1 MEATA
6 SYLIFATK
14 IYQFKAKH
22 SEIKDCVLPLGS
34 ISKDFTINNL
44 KKKTGLK
51 GIVNY
56 FSADFN
62 PNDTNNI
69 LDIYKY
75 LMKGI

>member
-34 ISKDFTINNL
+34 ISKDFRINNL
-44 KKKTGLK
+44 KKKQ
-51 GIVNY
+51 
-56 FSADFN
+56 D
-62 PNDTNNI
+62 
-69 LDIYKY
+69 
-75 LMKGI
+75 

>member
-44 KKKTGLK
+44 KKNRIKRNCKL
-51 GIVNY
+51 
-56 FSADFN
+56 FFC
-62 PNDTNNI
+62 
-69 LDIYKY
+69 
-75 LMKGI
+75 